1 MLERVTACLKS
12 GAAREPLRCA
22 RKAPRSK
29 RMLHSTF
36 WNHGAGVLDLPQWA
50 LPMFPIPSDL
60 PLKSDSMEIVSSRS
74 KKASREEVPTESSAM
89 ADGVFLDFLYPPKAL
104 AWFRRTSGQQLQRWE
119 KRNMR
124 RLPEGYVLV
133 SRRYTSRSYRPFE
146 REEDVSGHRS
156 EPQSGDA
163 SDSKSWYDR
172 VMKTAQENE
181 NTANPTV
188 AAVQSDGG
196 AQRPLRTDALGSK
209 IVKSGPSSEANLS
222 LDAGFAD
229 SPGELAEAKSDRM
242 QTLRNII
249 MSTRERTSPTDT
261 AKSLALTE
269 RAWSLYESLNQEYKE
284 DIRLKQE
291 LLDWLAVQQ
300 NESAVIHCTELY
312 HSIPKE
318 SRTFEVYSAALALF
332 MSREEHA
339 LALDLHTEALE
350 NLENGYLISRT
361 LFRHA
366 VDKQQWPL
374 AIQAATQ
381 HNATY
386 SERNQLSQIRVFWLH
401 VSEMPQLFEKA
412 VELAKIF
419 GREDGLGSADS
430 VTREFCSKFFKE
442 AISHELSI
450 SDGTLQTNASGKQ
463 VPPRA
468 SIRTMF
474 QHIFDM
480 DSNASKFFE
489 HTLMTVLDP
498 ESKINYSDYH
508 HVISFVYLQYCK
520 MPGVV
525 PSQPLLLQLLRRVTR
540 YWEAM
545 RQSTSSR
552 NSVDTSTVVDD
563 WERFHD
569 HLNHEAITF
578 LVTHHARCGRVEEF
592 EKWWENFRSVYPAY
606 TDQRDVF
613 WTLVLIHARRAD
625 LDKAQQAFAKI
636 RRAMAEHGE
645 EPDLKCWNILLH
657 AHSRCDDLEGALTN
671 FHNLVHYAKLKPD
684 LYSFNSVIW
693 MVAKHGDVA
702 GTEDLLRQYDQLVG
716 GKRHTSLMAALMTAH
731 SNNHDIRAAEGV
743 LREMIAMRDEARIH
757 GPFTQA
763 FNCLLGFYATRR
775 DVKNTMRVYRLMKHQ
790 NVRLDGDSFA
800 MLMKALVAIRH
811 THAAYKILREVMP
824 DHDLQPTAHHYSLVL
839 AGYTKMHLY
848 KEALEVHERMTNQNI
863 KPTLSANVHY
873 LKAKA
878 AIERRKLYE
887 EGDVDQEA
895 EPARLEETIKELEE
909 IMLRQDATDI
919 ASGDPT
925 PVTDKLDLDNP
936 IAPYFDFL
944 IFIHGHRR
952 CFSAVQDLFAKYKE
966 MVQERGRG
974 EPMPIRMLSAL
985 MSAHWYAREHDKV
998 EEYWNLAKDQ
1008 ADRVAPS
1015 VQVPRLGPLP
1025 AGEEAMDVDPLELEP
1040 IEYESDQV
1048 SSDPTAF
1055 QRAAAAD
1062 VKPSHSDPVDQTRY
1076 TPAGT
1081 MPMDSQVTGLDSKQI
1096 LLLDKQVLRSRPAP
1110 GKRHILNRPLLWYLK
1125 ALSSQSRIKDAIT
1138 TVAQL
1143 LSQGYIINKRP
1154 WNFFIRSLLDS
1165 SPPLALLAFILTERF
1180 LIKRFPGW
1188 KRTVRSGTKT
1198 QEKLEHLEHMRAR
1211 YLKPNELMPEYETLV
1226 RLGAAMLDIR
1236 RFESMGRR
1244 GLKTDMPLELQRYV
1258 GTVRQIRTKA
1268 AKTMYA
1274 VQSMPRVND
1283 KVQSKFLRRESS

>member
-1 MLERVTACLKS
+1 M
-12 GAAREPLRCA
+12 
-22 RKAPRSK
+22 
-29 RMLHSTF
+29 
-36 WNHGAGVLDLPQWA
+36 
-50 LPMFPIPSDL
+50 PSDL
-60 PLKSDSMEIVSSRS
+60 PLKSDSMGIASSRS
-74 KKASREEVPTESSAM
+74 KKASREEVPTESSTM

-104 AWFRRTSGQQLQRWE
+104 AWFRRTSGQQLQR
-119 KRNMR
+119 
-124 RLPEGYVLV
+124 
-133 SRRYTSRSYRPFE
+133 RYTSRSYRPFE
-146 REEDVSGHRS
+146 REDDVPEHRS

-188 AAVQSDGG
+188 AAVQSDGA
-196 AQRPLRTDALGSK
+196 AQRPLSTDALGSK
-209 IVKSGPSSEANLS
+209 IVESGPSSEADLS

-269 RAWSLYESLNQEYKE
+269 RAWSLYESLGQEYKD

-291 LLDWLAVQQ
+291 LLDWLAVQR
-300 NESAVIHCTELY
+300 NESAAVHCTELY
-312 HSIPKE
+312 HSIPKG
-318 SRTFEVYSAALALF
+318 SRTLQVYSAVLALF

-339 LALDLHTEALE
+339 LALELDTEALE
-350 NLENGYLISRT
+350 TLENGYLISWT

-366 VDKQQWPL
+366 VDSQQWQL
-374 AIQAATQ
+374 AIKAATQ

-386 SERNQLSQIRVFWLH
+386 TERNQLSQIRVFWLH
-401 VSEMPQLFEKA
+401 ISEMPQLFEKA
-412 VELAKIF
+412 VQLTKAF

-430 VTREFCSKFFKE
+430 DTREFCSKFFKE
-442 AISHELSI
+442 AISQELSAL
-450 SDGTLQTNASGKQ
+450 DLQTYASGKQ

-489 HTLMTVLDP
+489 QTLMTVLDP
-498 ESKINYSDYH
+498 DSKINYSEYH

-525 PSQPLLLQLLRRVTR
+525 PSQPLLLQLLQRVTR

-545 RQSTSSR
+545 RQSTTSR

-578 LVTHHARCGRVEEF
+578 LVTHYARYGRVEEF

-613 WTLVLIHARRAD
+613 WTLVLIHAQRAD
-625 LDKAQQAFAKI
+625 LDKAQQAFAEI

-731 SNNHDIRAAEGV
+731 STNHDIRAAEGV
-743 LREMIAMRDEARIH
+743 LREMIAMRDEARIR
-757 GPFTQA
+757 GPFTQP

-775 DVKNTMRVYRLMKHQ
+775 DVKSTMRVYQLMKRQ
-790 NVRLDGDSFA
+790 NVRLDEDSFA

-824 DHDLQPTAHHYSLVL
+824 DHNLQPTAHHYSLVL
-839 AGYTKMHLY
+839 AGYTKLHLY
-848 KEALEVHERMTNQNI
+848 KEALEVHERMTHQNI
-863 KPTLSANVHY
+863 KPTLSTNVNY

-887 EGDVDQEA
+887 EGDADQEA

-909 IMLRQDATDI
+909 IILRPDATDI

-925 PVTDKLDLDNP
+925 PVTDKLDPDNP

-952 CFSAVQDLFAKYKE
+952 CFKAVQDLFAKYKE
-966 MVQERGRG
+966 MVQERGSG

-985 MSAHWYAREHDKV
+985 MSAHWHAGEHDKV

-1062 VKPSHSDPVDQTRY
+1062 VKPRHGDPVDQFRY

-1081 MPMDSQVTGLDSKQI
+1081 MPMDGQVTGLDSKQT
-1096 LLLDKQVLRSRPAP
+1096 LLLDKQVLRSKPAP

-1226 RLGAAMLDIR
+1226 RLGAATLDIR

-1244 GLKTDMPLELQRYV
+1244 GFKTDLPQELQRYV
-1258 GTVRQIRTKA
+1258 GTVRQIRAKA

-1274 VQSMPRVND
+1274 VQSMPRVAD
-1283 KVQSKFLRRESS
+1283 KVQSKFLRGESS